1 MWRCGG
7 GGGAHT
13 LPQLMCASQKTTYRH
28 WFFLSTYRLQKRN
41 SNCEAFIAIAF
52 LVEPSG
58 LPAALF
64 KTHAHIDDSGALM
77 KGFLKE
83 TASGL
88 TWVVHPVLETP
99 GPASERTEA

>member
-1 MWRCGG
+1 MAHSNVLSERDSLLVGFKSLIICGVCVCGCGG

-13 LPQLMCASQKTTYRH
+13 LPQLMCASQKTTYRR

-64 KTHAHIDDSGALM
+64 KTHAHKDGSGAIM
-77 KGFLKE
+77 KRY
-83 TASGL
+83 
-88 TWVVHPVLETP
+88 H
-99 GPASERTEA
+99 